1 MFCNN
6 LKKMV
11 LGNKRN
17 RHECLP
23 KALWVYRMTAR
34 IVTGC
39 TPYNLV
45 YMSEV
50 VLLLEVQLPSLRVA
64 TQLTNPDEIP
74 KIRLAELEALDE
86 KRFTAQQRLEIYQ
99 AQVVGASNKK
109 VKLKSFRIG
118 DLVPTERR
126 EEILTPKVSSC
137 LDLVAAQEISSN
149 FFTTNT
155 R

>member
-6 LKKMV
+6 LKMV
-11 LGNKRN
+11 SWNKRN
-17 RHECLP
+17 WHECLL

-45 YMSEV
+45 YTSEAA
-50 VLLLEVQLPSLRVA
+50 LLLEGQLPSLGVA
-64 TQLTNPDEIP
+64 TQLTNPDEIA

-86 KRFTAQQRLEIYQ
+86 KRLTAQQRFEIYQ
-99 AQVVGASNKK
+99 DQVVGASNKK

-118 DLVPTERR
+118 DLVLIGAYFYAP
-126 EEILTPKVSSC
+126 LC
-137 LDLVAAQEISSN
+137 LIPY
-149 FFTTNT
+149 
-155 R
+155 